1 MRNKMNKKELRK
13 IEEKL
18 SDAEIPDSVL
28 DKARSEMQSVSAKPK
43 KSVRFNYKLALSCA
57 ASLVLSLAIILPVS
71 LSAFKKS
78 GSDKFESG
86 NIRPDVPQSPDED
99 LSPPSDAA
107 SPSEI
112 SLENLDKTV
121 VYDEIEDNE
130 TGADEPPLPQDK
142 AIYCTAHYKYS
153 YGSLEIIS
161 EEKYSVK
168 NNDCVLYTLYDIKY
182 SVDVLAD
189 FSNLNSE
196 YKVED
201 LVFRYKAAYDGY
213 LAEANLR
220 QKRYCF
226 ILDTANISVFED
238 FCKYLYGKILK

>member
-1 MRNKMNKKELRK
+1 MNKKELRK

-18 SDAEIPDSVL
+18 SDAEISDSVL
-28 DKARSEMQSVSAKPK
+28 DKARSEMQSVSEKPK

-78 GSDKFESG
+78 SSDKFESG
-86 NIRPDVPQSPDED
+86 NTRPDVPQSPDED
-99 LSPPSDAA
+99 LSPPGDAT
-107 SPSEI
+107 SPYDI
-112 SLENLDKTV
+112 SLDKLDKSV

-130 TGADEPPLPQDK
+130 TGSSEPPLTQDK
-142 AIYCTAHYKYS
+142 EIYRAAHYKYS
-153 YGSLEIIS
+153 YGSLVIIS

-168 NNDCVLYTLYDIKY
+168 NNDCVLYTLYDNNY

-189 FSNLNSE
+189 FSNLTSE
-196 YKVED
+196 YKVEN
-201 LVFRYKAAYDGY
+201 VIFRYKTASDGY
-213 LAEANLR
+213 LAEANLG

-226 ILDTANISVFED
+226 KLDTADISVFED
-238 FCKYLYGKILK
+238 FCIYLYGKISK